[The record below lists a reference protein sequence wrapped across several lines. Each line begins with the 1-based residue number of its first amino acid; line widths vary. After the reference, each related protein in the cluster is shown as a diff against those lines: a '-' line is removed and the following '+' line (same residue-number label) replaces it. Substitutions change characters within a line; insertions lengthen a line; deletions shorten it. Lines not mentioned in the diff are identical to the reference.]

1 MKLAPKKSFREEEEE
16 DPNVSETLSGIP
28 YLPPSWSAQ
37 KRQKVNQRR
46 HTWVPTTKKEWA
58 SKNGGCG
65 MRGIIFG
72 DSLATRLYFR
82 FCTGS
87 NVWERW
93 CCSQFAISGMFP
105 IAPPFR
111 NSDEK
116 SKNQRFFFSRAAK
129 LAKSRLLNPHKKFP
143 PASFSSG
150 SRNIRSLRLGCFM
163 ALQASRKNALFPTPT
178 SPPPPLLL
186 PFSISSS
193 HREKYGI
200 CRKIFFRFFTIYV

>member
-1 MKLAPKKSFREEEEE
+1 MCLKLCLGSLIFL
-16 DPNVSETLSGIP
+16 VLV
-28 YLPPSWSAQ
+28 Q

-65 MRGIIFG
+65 MCGIIFG

-82 FCTGS
+82 FVRAVMCGR
-87 NVWERW
+87 NGVAPNLLFLR
-93 CCSQFAISGMFP
+93 CFP

-116 SKNQRFFFSRAAK
+116 SKNQWDFFCYLVLRNWQNHDSSIPTK
-129 LAKSRLLNPHKKFP
+129 NSPLPL
-143 PASFSSG
+143 FSSG

-163 ALQASRKNALFPTPT
+163 ALQLGKQKKRTFSHADITPFFSLFPSLHLIAKSTGFAAKNIFD
-178 SPPPPLLL
+178 
-186 PFSISSS
+186 FSLFMF
-193 HREKYGI
+193 KV
-200 CRKIFFRFFTIYV
+200 FFIWEN